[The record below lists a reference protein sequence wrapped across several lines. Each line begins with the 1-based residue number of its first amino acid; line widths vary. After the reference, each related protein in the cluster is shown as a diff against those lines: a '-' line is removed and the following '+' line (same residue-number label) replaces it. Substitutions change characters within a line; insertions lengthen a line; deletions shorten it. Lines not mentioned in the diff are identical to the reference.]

1 MARAKSDKRRQAL
14 IEAAIKV
21 VARDGHPGATV
32 DAVAREAGLA
42 NGIVSFYFRG
52 KADLFSAAFKD
63 LIVKYD
69 AIVARHLQAAGDQ
82 PLRRLEAMIAAAFD
96 PEALDRARIAAW
108 FAFWAAEMS
117 RKPRRDAASRA
128 EFKYTRAAIVECR
141 RLSKLNNCIDA
152 TAAGTGLV
160 ALLDGFWWAM
170 MTAPKSV
177 KPEQAA
183 AACRAYLA
191 ALHAG

>member
-14 IEAAIKV
+14 IEATIRV
-21 VARDGHPGATV
+21 VAREGHPGATV

-63 LIVKYD
+63 LIAGYD
-69 AIVARHLQAAGDQ
+69 AILARHLKEAGDR
-82 PLRRLEAMIAAAFD
+82 PAARLEAMIAAAFD

-128 EFKYTRAAIVECR
+128 EFKYTRAAVAECK
-141 RLSKLNNCIDA
+141 RLGKLNNSIEA
-152 TAAGTGLV
+152 AAAGIGLV
-160 ALLDGFWWAM
+160 ALIDGFWWAM

-177 KPEQAA
+177 KPDQAA
-183 AACRAYLA
+183 SACRAYLT
-191 ALHAG
+191 ALTRV